1 MKKRLLELFALVI
14 AFPAVA
20 AEPDWPQFRGPKRDD
35 VSTDTG
41 LLKSWPD
48 KGPPLAW
55 KGDGVG
61 IGFSS
66 VAVVGDKV
74 LTMGDEGDNC
84 YIFAVSRN
92 DGHNLWNAKV
102 GRSGGGGGYPGPRC
116 TPTVDGDRVFALGQH
131 GDLVCVSLANGKQHW
146 RVNLPKDFKG
156 SCGGWQYA
164 RIPARRWRKTR
175 LHSRR
180 QRGHDARPQ
189 QENRQGHLE
198 GLHPDGES
206 AGYSSIVISH
216 AGGTK
221 QYVTLTSKGV
231 VSFKAAD
238 GKMLWRYGAT
248 HNRFADNTANIPT
261 VVLMD
266 NPNWIFASAGYG
278 RGGGMVQ
285 LTSAGG
291 KINTKEIYW
300 QEKLNNKHGGVVR
313 VGKYLYGDRDDSGR
327 IWSAEAKTGKIMWTR
342 NNDAQGGGSAS
353 LTYADGMLYVRYQ
366 NGWVSLV
373 STDPKAYK
381 LVSSSRVPNGSG
393 NCSAH
398 PVVVGGKLFIR
409 EREVIWCSD
418 VKKK

>member
-1 MKKRLLELFALVI
+1 MNRLAILLVGVALPV
-14 AFPAVA
+14 FA

-48 KGPPLAW
+48 KGPPLAL

-116 TPTVDGDRVFALGQH
+116 TPTVDGDRVYALGQH
-131 GDLVCVSLANGKQHW
+131 RNMVSVSLANGKERW
-146 RVNLPKDFKG
+146 RCNLLKNFKG

-164 RIPARRWRKTR
+164 ESPLVDGEKLVCTPGGSEATMLALNKRTGKVVWKGYT
-175 LHSRR
+175 
-180 QRGHDARPQ
+180 
-189 QENRQGHLE
+189 
-198 GLHPDGES
+198 PDGES

-231 VSFKAAD
+231 VSFKADD
-238 GKMLWRYGAT
+238 GKMLWR
-248 HNRFADNTANIPT
+248 TAPRTIGLPT
-261 VVLMD
+261 TRRTSRLSCSWTIRTGFCVGGLW
-266 NPNWIFASAGYG
+266 P
-278 RGGGMVQ
+278 GGGMVQ

-300 QEKLNNKHGGVVR
+300 QEKLNNKHGASSAWGNICTATATIPAA
-313 VGKYLYGDRDDSGR
+313 SG
-327 IWSAEAKTGKIMWTR
+327 A
-342 NNDAQGGGSAS
+342 
-353 LTYADGMLYVRYQ
+353 
-366 NGWVSLV
+366 
-373 STDPKAYK
+373 PKPKPARSCGRATTTPRAAAP
-381 LVSSSRVPNGSG
+381 L
-393 NCSAH
+393 H
-398 PVVVGGKLFIR
+398 
-409 EREVIWCSD
+409 
-418 VKKK
+418 